1 MKVSEAFPS
10 KYLAAADLQGKDV
23 QVTIDRV
30 EMATFDDGKSKPIV
44 YFQGHQK
51 GVALNKT
58 NANNI
63 AMVHGDDTDHW
74 RGRVVILFTAW
85 VDYQG
90 KSVQAIRV
98 RGVPAPLA
106 SVPEQQAST
115 TRQDPSMPP
124 AGPDDDDIP
133 F

>member
-1 MKVSEAFPS
+1 MLISSAFPT

-30 EMATFDDGKSKPIV
+30 EMAQFDDGKHKPVI
-44 YFQGHQK
+44 YFVGKQK

-63 AMVHGDDTDHW
+63 AIVHGDDTDQW
-74 RGRVVILFTAW
+74 RGRDVILFTAW

-98 RGVPAPLA
+98 RGLPAPL
-106 SVPEQQAST
+106 VT
-115 TRQDPSMPP
+115 PP
-124 AGPDDDDIP
+124 AQTAAPSQPALPPEMDDDEIP